1 MASLVATYTGF
12 ACWLVRLMGFGLAPN
27 PQLRA
32 WTHFLHP
39 FILLAIMSLAADT
52 NVGETS
58 SRVLF
63 ALCAYHWLLRKQN
76 SARLGLAAGIFKW
89 WNLAHHHG
97 ALLLAADNGDF
108 AAHPGFWILSWASH
122 SVSQS
127 MAWAKPPRA
136 AKRALLLAYEAAW
149 FASACARRRHGNAAF
164 YAIVCFRNVNLPVHH
179 ARRGRR
185 TIVRAKLAE
194 NALVAGALVLG
205 ALGVD
210 WEAWVPAAW

>member
-1 MASLVATYTGF
+1 MALIATWAGL
-12 ACWLVRLMGFGLAPN
+12 ACWLVRLMDFGLSPN

-39 FILLAIMSLAADT
+39 FMLLAISMAADT
-52 NVGETS
+52 ILGDFAA
-58 SRVLF
+58 RVLF
-63 ALCAYHWLLRKQN
+63 AVCAYHWCLRKQK
-76 SARLGLAAGIFKW
+76 SAPRLGLAAGIFKW

-127 MAWAKPPRA
+127 MAWARPPRE
-136 AKRALLLAYEAAW
+136 AKRALLLAYEATW
-149 FASACARRRHGNAAF
+149 FASAYARRHHANVAF
-164 YAIVCFRNVNLPVHH
+164 YAIVLFRNVNLPIHH
-179 ARRGRR
+179 AQRGRR
-185 TIVRAKLAE
+185 TIVRAKLVE
-194 NALVAGALVLG
+194 NALIAGALVLG

-210 WEAWVPAAW
+210 WEAFVPAW